1 MVAMNSTDNLNLGKD
16 EQLKLLQLQQL
27 HDWTSRHPSPDIEPN
42 SADKLNLAQTIPD
55 RWSLLSGVQLYDWQQ
70 SAVQQWFAEGNR
82 GIIKVVTGAGKT
94 MLALA
99 AAERLQGVHRDL
111 RIAIVVPTIVL
122 LEQWREEIS
131 ARSNLPASA
140 IGVLGGGGNDQFDAS
155 HRILICVLNS
165 ASRKLPEQVRR
176 LRLGER
182 LLLIVDEC
190 HRAGATEMQKLFDVP
205 RAFTLGLSA
214 TPERDD
220 ETDIDEEDSVRS
232 EGEADQS
239 VLEREIG
246 PIVYEMTYA
255 EAIGA
260 GVLAPFG
267 IEHYALSLSA
277 TERAKYTAISQEIT
291 DLRRELETGSR
302 RGLALI
308 RWCRSANGSKNPKAR
323 RLIGLISER
332 KRLLYSSEQ
341 RFKAVDR
348 LIHDAIVADANS
360 RIIIFHESIAEVMA
374 LFARLRRLGYA
385 VVAEHSEFPDR
396 IRAQAISLFRQGIAQ
411 IIVSARSLIEGFNV
425 PSADIGIIVAASSS
439 VRQRIQTLG
448 RLLRRSS
455 DATADKKAR
464 LIVLF
469 AADTVD
475 EMIYEKADWHAFVG
489 AERNEYFQWRD
500 VESSEP
506 ESVSSAPRMYIPLD
520 FELDPEL
527 LSPGN
532 KYLGRLDG
540 EIYSIDT
547 TGTVFDGNRQP
558 VIVDSD
564 LSTKLSDFQVGG
576 RFLVTP
582 KRFHLVKLMGQ
593 ADAVYLGQ
601 LKELPQRGSS
611 PAAPPITDDLHVG
624 SDYPINLAHGKTY
637 SVLQR
642 DKRLIA
648 KKQRG
653 RVSFVRSVD
662 KEADPLKH
670 SRLEN
675 IQQALLSVYQSGR
688 QISKIFVN
696 DLGHVGYLYQGQA
709 YFVGIAPEGNAGFV
723 LDD

>member
-1 MVAMNSTDNLNLGKD
+1 MVAMKYTNNLILGND

-27 HDWTSRHPSPDIEPN
+27 HDWASRHPPPDIESS
-42 SADKLNLAQTIPD
+42 SADEVNLTGRLPG
-55 RWSLLSGVQLYDWQQ
+55 RWSFLSGVQLYDWQQ
-70 SAVQQWFAEGNR
+70 SAVQQWFAAGNR

-99 AAERLQGVHRDL
+99 AAERLQGLHPNL
-111 RIAIVVPTIVL
+111 RMAIVVPTIVL

-131 ARSNLPASA
+131 ARSNLPSSA
-140 IGVLGGGGNDQFDAS
+140 IGVLGGGGNDQFDTN
-155 HRILICVLNS
+155 HRILICILNS
-165 ASRKLPEQVRR
+165 ASRKLPEQVRH
-176 LRLGER
+176 LKLGDQ

-190 HRAGATEMQKLFDVP
+190 HRAGAAEMQKLFDVP

-220 ETDIDEEDSVRS
+220 EVDVDDEMISPLS
-232 EGEADQS
+232 EFDVGQS

-277 TERAKYTAISQEIT
+277 MERTKYTAISQEIT

-308 RWCRSANGSKNPKAR
+308 RWCRSAGGSKNPKAR
-323 RLIGLISER
+323 RLIGLISDR
-332 KRLLYSSEQ
+332 KRLLYGSEQ
-341 RFKAVDR
+341 RFEAVDR
-348 LIHDAIVADANS
+348 LIRDALMMDADS

-374 LFARLRRLGYA
+374 LFGRLRRLGYA

-396 IRAQAISLFRQGIAQ
+396 LRAQAISLFRQGIAQ
-411 IIVSARSLIEGFNV
+411 IIVSAKSLIEGFNV

-448 RLLRRSS
+448 RLLRRNSH
-455 DATADKKAR
+455 AIEDKKAR

-489 AERNEYFQWRD
+489 AERNEYFRWKD
-500 VESSEP
+500 VGSTEP
-506 ESVSSAPRMYIPLD
+506 ERLNSAPRLYIPSD
-520 FELDPEL
+520 VEVDPDIL
-527 LSPGN
+527 LVGRKYPG
-532 KYLGRLDG
+532 RSDG

-547 TGTVFDGNRQP
+547 TGTVFNANRQP
-558 VIVDSD
+558 VELAPD
-564 LSTKLSDFQVGG
+564 LAKMLSDFEVGG

-582 KRFHLVKLMGQ
+582 KRFHLVKLTGQ
-593 ADAVYLGQ
+593 ADALYLGQ
-601 LKELPQRGSS
+601 LKELPRPGSS
-611 PAAPPITDDLHVG
+611 LIPPAIDDLRQG
-624 SDYPINLAHGKTY
+624 SDYPINLAHGKSY

-642 DKRLIA
+642 DERLIA

-653 RVSFVRSVD
+653 HVTFIRSSD
-662 KEADPLKH
+662 QEQDPTKR
-670 SRLEN
+670 SRLES
-675 IQQALLSVYQSGR
+675 IQKALRDVYQSGR

-709 YFVGIAPEGNAGFV
+709 YFIGIAPEGNAGFV
-723 LDD
+723 LED

>member
-1 MVAMNSTDNLNLGKD
+1 MVAMNNLDNLNLED
-16 EQLKLLQLQQL
+16 DDQLKLLQLSQL
-27 HDWTSRHPSPDIEPN
+27 RDWATRHPPSNPESNNSQPGKLDQTMPDH
-42 SADKLNLAQTIPD
+42 
-55 RWSLLSGVQLYDWQQ
+55 WSFLSGVNLFDWQQ
-70 SAVQQWFAEGNR
+70 VAVQKWFAAGNR

-94 MLALA
+94 VLALA
-99 AAERLQGVHRDL
+99 AAERLQRVHPNL
-111 RIAIVVPTIVL
+111 RVAIVVPTIVL
-122 LEQWREEIS
+122 LEQWREEIGT
-131 ARSNLPASA
+131 RSNLPTSA
-140 IGVLGGGGNDQFDAS
+140 IGILGGGGHDEFDES
-155 HRILICVLNS
+155 HRVLICILNS
-165 ASRKLPEQVRR
+165 ASRKLPEQIRN
-176 LRLGER
+176 LKLGEQ

-220 ETDIDEEDSVRS
+220 EADIEEEGSSPRS
-232 EGEADQS
+232 EFGADQS

-246 PIVYEMTYA
+246 PIVFEMTYA
-255 EAIGA
+255 EAIDA
-260 GVLAPFG
+260 GVLAPFI
-267 IEHYALSLSA
+267 IEHYALSLST

-308 RWCRSANGSKNPKAR
+308 RWCRSAGGSKNPKAR
-323 RLIGLISER
+323 RLIGLISDR

-348 LIHDAIVADANS
+348 LIHDALAIDANS

-396 IRAQAISLFRQGIAQ
+396 LRADAISLFRQGIAQ

-425 PSADIGIIVAASSS
+425 PSADVGIVVAASSS

-448 RLLRRSS
+448 RLLRRS
-455 DATADKKAR
+455 TRVVEDKKAR

-500 VESSEP
+500 VETSEP
-506 ESVSSAPRMYIPLD
+506 ERLGSAPRVYVPSDVEID
-520 FELDPEL
+520 SDVL
-527 LSPGN
+527 LVGK
-532 KYLGRLDG
+532 KYPGRLDG

-547 TGTVFDGNRQP
+547 TGTVFNATRQP
-558 VIVDSD
+558 IEPVPD
-564 LSTKLSDFQVGG
+564 LAKTLTDFEVGG

-593 ADAVYLGQ
+593 AEALYMGQ
-601 LKELPQRGSS
+601 LKELPRPGSS
-611 PAAPPITDDLHVG
+611 AAPLDIDDLHQG
-624 SDYPINLAHGKTY
+624 ADYPIHLAHGKMY

-642 DKRLIA
+642 DDRLIA
-648 KKQRG
+648 KKERG
-653 RVSFVRSVD
+653 RVSFVRSLD
-662 KEADPLKH
+662 KEDDPIKR
-670 SRLEN
+670 SRLDD
-675 IQQALLSVYQSGR
+675 IQRALRGVYQSGR

-709 YFVGIAPEGNAGFV
+709 YFVGIAPEGNVGFV
-723 LDD
+723 FGE

>member
-1 MVAMNSTDNLNLGKD
+1 VVVMNSEDNFNLGKK
-16 EQLKLLQLQQL
+16 EQLQLLQLSQM
-27 HDWTSRHPSPDIEPN
+27 HDWASRHPTTSGETN
-42 SADKLNLAQTIPD
+42 SDEKAKDAKALPE
-55 RWSLLSGVQLYDWQQ
+55 RWSFMSGVSLYEWQQ
-70 SAVQQWFAEGNR
+70 AAVQRWFAAGNR

-99 AAERLQGVHRDL
+99 AAERLQRVHPDL
-111 RIAIVVPTIVL
+111 RLAIVVPTIVL

-131 ARSNLPASA
+131 TRSNLPASA
-140 IGVLGGGGNDQFDAS
+140 IGVLGGGAHDQFDKS
-155 HRILICVLNS
+155 HRILICILNS
-165 ASRKLPEQVRR
+165 ASRKLPEQIRH
-176 LRLGER
+176 LKLGEQ

-190 HRAGATEMQKLFDVP
+190 HRAGASEMQKLFDVP

-220 ETDIDEEDSVRS
+220 EVDIDDEVSSARS
-232 EGEADQS
+232 EGGADQS

-255 EAIGA
+255 EAINA

-267 IEHYALSLSA
+267 IEHYGLSLSA

-308 RWCRSANGSKNPKAR
+308 RWCRSASGSKNPKAR
-323 RLIGLISER
+323 RLIGLISDR

-348 LIHDAIVADANS
+348 LIHDALVADANS

-396 IRAQAISLFRQGIAQ
+396 LRAQAISLFRRGVAQ
-411 IIVSARSLIEGFNV
+411 IVVSARSLIEGFNV

-455 DATADKKAR
+455 DATEDKKAR

-489 AERNEYFQWRD
+489 AERNEYFQWKD

-506 ESVSSAPRMYIPLD
+506 ERVSSAPRLYIPSD
-520 FELDPEL
+520 FEIDPEL
-527 LSPGN
+527 LSIGN
-532 KYLGRLDG
+532 KYPGRLEG

-547 TGTVFDGNRQP
+547 TGTVFDANRQP
-558 VIVDSD
+558 IELVPD
-564 LSTKLSDFQVGG
+564 LAKRLSDFEVGG

-582 KRFHLVKLMGQ
+582 KRFHLVKLLGQ
-593 ADAVYLGQ
+593 ADALFLGQ
-601 LKELPQRGSS
+601 LKELPRPGSS
-611 PAAPPITDDLHVG
+611 SVPLITDDLRLG

-642 DKRLIA
+642 DERLIA
-648 KKQRG
+648 KKQGG
-653 RVSFVRSVD
+653 RVTFVRSLG
-662 KEADPLKH
+662 KESDPIKR

-675 IQQALLSVYQSGR
+675 IQKALRGVYQSGR

-696 DLGHVGYLYQGQA
+696 DLGHVGYLYQGRA
-709 YFVGIAPEGNAGFV
+709 YFVGIAPEGNTGFV
-723 LDD
+723 FDD

>member
-1 MVAMNSTDNLNLGKD
+1 MKSKDNLNLRD
-16 EQLKLLQLQQL
+16 EEQLQLLQLSQL
-27 HDWTSRHPSPDIEPN
+27 HDWALRHPKIDDEEKPN
-42 SADKLNLAQTIPD
+42 LKESGEEKLPEHWTFM
-55 RWSLLSGVQLYDWQQ
+55 SGVNLYDWQQ
-70 SAVQQWFAEGNR
+70 AAVQHWFAAGNR
-82 GIIKVVTGAGKT
+82 GIVKVVTGAGKT

-99 AAERLQGVHRDL
+99 AAERLQRVHPDL
-111 RIAIVVPTIVL
+111 RLAIVVPTIVL

-140 IGVLGGGGNDQFDAS
+140 IGTLGGGGHDQFDAS
-155 HRILICVLNS
+155 HRILICILNS
-165 ASRKLPEQVRR
+165 AARKLPEQVRN
-176 LRLGER
+176 LKLGEQ

-190 HRAGATEMQKLFDVP
+190 HRAGASEMQKLFEVP

-220 ETDIDEEDSVRS
+220 EVDLDDDATSVRAES
-232 EGEADQS
+232 GADQS

-255 EAIGA
+255 EAIKA

-291 DLRRELETGSR
+291 DLRRELETRSR

-308 RWCRSANGSKNPKAR
+308 RWCRSAAGSKNPKAR
-323 RLIGLISER
+323 RLIGLIGDR
-332 KRLLYSSEQ
+332 KRLLYTSEQ

-348 LIHDAIVADANS
+348 LIHDALTVDANS

-374 LFARLRRLGYA
+374 LFARLRRLEYA

-396 IRAQAISLFRQGIAQ
+396 LRAQAISLFRRGVAQ

-455 DATADKKAR
+455 DAASDKKAR

-469 AADTVD
+469 ASDTVD

-489 AERNEYFQWRD
+489 AERNEYFRWKD
-500 VESSEP
+500 VDSSEP
-506 ESVSSAPRMYIPLD
+506 ERLNSAPRVYIPSD
-520 FELDPEL
+520 FEIDPEVL
-527 LSPGN
+527 TIEGKYPG
-532 KYLGRLDG
+532 KLDG

-547 TGTVFDGNRQP
+547 TGTVFDANRQP
-558 VIVDSD
+558 IEIAPD
-564 LSTKLSDFQVGG
+564 LAKRLSEFEVGG

-582 KRFHLVKLMGQ
+582 KRFHLVKLTGQ
-593 ADAVYLGQ
+593 ADALYLGQ
-601 LKELPQRGSS
+601 LKELPRPASS
-611 PAAPPITDDLHVG
+611 SVALVIDDLRPG
-624 SDYPINLAHGKTY
+624 SDYPLNLAHGKSY

-642 DKRLIA
+642 DPRLIA
-648 KKQRG
+648 KKQGG
-653 RVSFVRSVD
+653 RITFVRSLD
-662 KEADPLKH
+662 KETDPTKR
-670 SRLEN
+670 SYLEN
-675 IQQALLSVYQSGR
+675 IQKALRSVYQSGR
-688 QISKIFVN
+688 QISRIFVN

-709 YFVGIAPEGNAGFV
+709 YFVGTAPEGSAGFV
-723 LDD
+723 FDD

>member
-1 MVAMNSTDNLNLGKD
+1 MVAMKTIDNLNLEED
-16 EQLKLLQLQQL
+16 EQLKLLQLSQL
-27 HDWTSRHPSPDIEPN
+27 HDWASRHPPVNFGSNTVQHVNVEE
-42 SADKLNLAQTIPD
+42 SIPEH
-55 RWSLLSGVQLYDWQQ
+55 WSFLSDVHLYDWQEV
-70 SAVQQWFAEGNR
+70 AVQKWFATGNR

-99 AAERLQGVHRDL
+99 AVERLQRVHPDL
-111 RIAIVVPTIVL
+111 RVAIVVPTIVL

-140 IGVLGGGGNDQFDAS
+140 IGVLGGGGHDQFDAS
-155 HRILICVLNS
+155 HRVLICILNS
-165 ASRKLPEQVRR
+165 ASRKLPEQIRH
-176 LRLGER
+176 LNLGQQ

-205 RAFTLGLSA
+205 RSFTLGLSA

-220 ETDIDEEDSVRS
+220 EADLDDEVSSPRS
-232 EGEADQS
+232 ETEPDQS

-255 EAIGA
+255 EAISA
-260 GVLAPFG
+260 GVLAPFV
-267 IEHYALSLSA
+267 IEHYALSLNA
-277 TERAKYTAISQEIT
+277 TERSKYTAISQEIT

-308 RWCRSANGSKNPKAR
+308 RWCRSASGAKNPKAR

-332 KRLLYSSEQ
+332 KRLLYTSEQ

-348 LIHDAIVADANS
+348 LIHDALAADANS

-396 IRAQAISLFRQGIAQ
+396 LRAQAISLFRRGVAQ

-448 RLLRRSS
+448 RLLRRG
-455 DATADKKAR
+455 ANAAEDKKAR

-489 AERNEYFQWRD
+489 AERNEYFQWKD

-506 ESVSSAPRMYIPLD
+506 ERVSSGPRVYIPGD
-520 FELDPEL
+520 VEIIPEHL
-527 LSPGN
+527 LVGRKYPG
-532 KYLGRLDG
+532 KLDG

-547 TGTVFDGNRQP
+547 TGTVYNANRQP
-558 VIVDSD
+558 IELVPD
-564 LSTKLSDFQVGG
+564 LAKMLSDFEVGG

-593 ADAVYLGQ
+593 ADALYLGQ
-601 LKELPQRGSS
+601 LKELPRPGSS
-611 PAAPPITDDLHVG
+611 STLFAIDDLHQG
-624 SDYPINLAHGKTY
+624 SDYPIHLAHGRTY

-642 DKRLIA
+642 DARLVA
-648 KKQRG
+648 KKERG
-653 RVSFVRSVD
+653 RVSFVRSLD
-662 KEADPLKH
+662 KENDPIKR
-670 SRLEN
+670 SRLED
-675 IQQALLSVYQSGR
+675 IQRALRGIYQGGR

-709 YFVGIAPEGNAGFV
+709 YFIGIAPEGNAGFV
-723 LDD
+723 FDD